1 MLTTRDPFKK
11 VCTLQLL
18 TPHDCE
24 ANNMIKGLSCQSV
37 LAGNQLL
44 QGLDTPVTIVT
55 GAIEA
60 DDQVLEEGPWSD
72 LTKSL
77 VCLDL
82 VRCSGCEIALVH
94 LNITYVKN
102 SVVRLV
108 EKKVEERPSQ
118 NMYRSWI

>member
-1 MLTTRDPFKK
+1 
-11 VCTLQLL
+11 
-18 TPHDCE
+18 
-24 ANNMIKGLSCQSV
+24 MIKGLGCQSV

-44 QGLDTPVTIVT
+44 QGLDTWVTIVRE
-55 GAIEA
+55 AIEA

-82 VRCSGCEIALVH
+82 VRRSGCEIALVH
-94 LNITYVKN
+94 LNIAHVKN

-108 EKKVEERPSQ
+108 EKKVEERASQ

>member
-1 MLTTRDPFKK
+1 
-11 VCTLQLL
+11 
-18 TPHDCE
+18 
-24 ANNMIKGLSCQSV
+24 MIKGLSCQSV

-44 QGLDTPVTIVT
+44 QGLDTPVTIVRE
-55 GAIEA
+55 AIEA

-82 VRCSGCEIALVH
+82 VRGSGCEIALVH
-94 LNITYVKN
+94 LNIAHVKN

-108 EKKVEERPSQ
+108 EKKVEERAFQ